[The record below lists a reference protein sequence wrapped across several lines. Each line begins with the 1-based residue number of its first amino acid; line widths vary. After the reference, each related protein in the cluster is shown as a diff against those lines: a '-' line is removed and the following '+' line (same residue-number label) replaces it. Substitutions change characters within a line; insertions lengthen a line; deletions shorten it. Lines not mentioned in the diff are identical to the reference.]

1 MTRQK
6 LRLNILPM
14 TVCAGLLAA
23 PILAF
28 AQADGTPGNPPGTAV
43 GRAIDRATGQPT
55 IPDGAPGNPP
65 GTAVGRAVDRAT
77 GTPTSPDGVGNNPP
91 GTALDR
97 AATSAATAAAGFIPA
112 RGSAAYE
119 RPRLS
124 QIIGAN
130 VYNER
135 NERIGEVDDVL
146 LRGDAAGAGVNSP
159 VAVIQVGGFLGMG
172 GRLVVVP
179 LNDLAWNG
187 ERGRIVLNGATKEE
201 LGRRPAFEYAAPRG

>member
-1 MTRQK
+1 MKTQK
-6 LRLNILPM
+6 HRLNILPM
-14 TVCAGLLAA
+14 TVCAGLVAL
-23 PILAF
+23 PVLAF

-65 GTAVGRAVDRAT
+65 GTAVGRALDRAT
-77 GTPTSPDGVGNNPP
+77 GTPTSPDGTGNNPP

-97 AATSAATAAAGFIPA
+97 AAAAAASGFVPT
-112 RGSAAYE
+112 RGTAAYE
-119 RPRLS
+119 RPRMS

-146 LRGDAAGAGVNSP
+146 LRGDAAGAGFASP

-179 LNDLAWNG
+179 LNDLAWNT
-187 ERGRIVLNGATKEE
+187 ERGRMVLPGATKEE